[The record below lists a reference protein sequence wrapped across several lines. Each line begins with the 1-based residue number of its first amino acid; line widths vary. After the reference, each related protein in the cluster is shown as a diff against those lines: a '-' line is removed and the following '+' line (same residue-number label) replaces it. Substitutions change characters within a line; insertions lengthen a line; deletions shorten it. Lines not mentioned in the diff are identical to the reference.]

1 MKAVELT
8 SFGVPHEVCHCIDAD
23 DLGAPAVGEIVVEI
37 EASPINPADLLII
50 QGKYPGPS
58 KLPARLGIE
67 GTGRVMAAGK
77 GVSGLAVGDRVMSL
91 ARTNWTQ
98 RIKISGDLAIRVP
111 DDVDVLQVAM
121 LKANP
126 PTAYLMLRDYVELAP
141 GDWVVQN
148 AANSGVGRH
157 VIRLAKARGIHS
169 VNLVRRESLVDEL
182 KAIGADVVL
191 VDGPGIAERV
201 KAETGGAEIKL
212 GIDAIGGDA
221 STRIADCLADSGTV
235 VNYGFLSDQPCVI
248 TPHQTIL
255 HDITLKG
262 FWLVKYMRQMPRCDI
277 EAMYRELCE
286 WMADGTLYVPVEATY
301 RLEDINKALA
311 HAERESR
318 GGKILLTPNGA
329 VD

>member
-1 MKAVELT
+1 LKAVELT
-8 SFGVPHEVCHCIDAD
+8 SFGIPHEVCRCIDAD
-23 DLGAPAVGEIVVEI
+23 GVGAPVNGEIIVEI
-37 EASPINPADLLII
+37 EASPVNPADLLTI
-50 QGKYPGPS
+50 QGKYPGPTE
-58 KLPARLGIE
+58 LPARLGIE
-67 GTGRVMAAGK
+67 GTGRITAVGQ
-77 GVSGLAVGDRVMSL
+77 GVSGLAVGDRVISL

-98 RIKISGDLAIRVP
+98 RIKLKADLALKVP
-111 DDVDVLQVAM
+111 GNVDVLQVAM

-126 PTAYLMLRDYVELAP
+126 PTAYLMLWDYVTLKP

-157 VIRLAKARGIHS
+157 VIRLAKARGIHT

-182 KAIGADVVL
+182 KAIGADV
-191 VDGPGIAERV
+191 RV

-212 GIDAIGGDA
+212 GIDAIGGEA
-221 STRIADCLADSGTV
+221 STRIADCLADGGTV
-235 VNYGFLSDQPCVI
+235 VNYGFLGDQPCVI

-262 FWLVKYMRQMPRCDI
+262 FWLVKYMRQMPRSDI
-277 EAMYRELCE
+277 EAMYGELCE
-286 WMADGTLYVPVEATY
+286 RMADGTLYVPVEATY
-301 RLEDINKALA
+301 GLEDINKALA

>member
-8 SFGVPHEVCHCIDAD
+8 SFGIPHEVCRCIDAD
-23 DLGAPAVGEIVVEI
+23 GVGAPVNGEIIVEI
-37 EASPINPADLLII
+37 EASPVNPADLLTI
-50 QGKYPGPS
+50 QGKYPGPTE
-58 KLPARLGIE
+58 LPARLGIE
-67 GTGRVMAAGK
+67 GTGRITAVGQ
-77 GVSGLAVGDRVMSL
+77 GVSGLAVGDRVISL

-98 RIKISGDLAIRVP
+98 RIKLKADLALKVP
-111 DDVDVLQVAM
+111 GNVDVLQVAM

-126 PTAYLMLRDYVELAP
+126 PTAYLMLWDYVTLKP

-157 VIRLAKARGIHS
+157 VIRLAKARGIHT

-212 GIDAIGGDA
+212 GIDAIGGEA
-221 STRIADCLADSGTV
+221 STRIADCLADGGTV
-235 VNYGFLSDQPCVI
+235 VNYGFLGDQPCVI

-262 FWLVKYMRQMPRCDI
+262 FWLVKYMRQMPRSDI
-277 EAMYRELCE
+277 EAMYGELCE
-286 WMADGTLYVPVEATY
+286 RMADGTLYVPVEATY
-301 RLEDINKALA
+301 GLEDINKALA